1 MASPLT
7 ALLRRR
13 IAVEGPLSVADFM
26 AAALGHPEHG
36 YYATRDPFGVD
47 GDFITAPEV
56 SQMFGELI
64 GLWCAQCW
72 QDMGRPAQVTLA
84 ELGPGRGTLMAD
96 AVRAAAM
103 LPAFRAALSVHLVET
118 SPVLRR
124 RQAETL
130 GDLAVTWHTD
140 TADLPDGPT
149 LIVANE
155 FFDALPVRQLVRQDT
170 GWHERLVTWDPD
182 RYGFR
187 FVLAPAPSP
196 ASALLAEGQRSAPVG
211 AIAEVSPTR
220 TLLADRLGRQVSR
233 QGGAALVVD
242 YGHVTAAAG
251 DTLQAVLQHGPV
263 DPLDEPGEADL
274 TAHVD
279 FEALGKAA
287 ADAGARLHGPVP
299 QGTFLGRLG
308 IGVRAERLKAANP
321 GSAATI
327 DAAHERL
334 TDPGQMGGLFKVLCI
349 ADPALP
355 VQAGF
360 ET

>member
-1 MASPLT
+1 MTAPLT
-7 ALLRRR
+7 GLLRRR

-47 GDFITAPEV
+47 GDFITAPEI

-72 QDMGRPAQVTLA
+72 HDMGRPSAVILA

-103 LPAFRAALSVHLVET
+103 LPAFRDALSVHLVET

-130 GDLAVTWHTD
+130 DGLPVTWHAD
-140 TADLPDGPT
+140 IADLPDGP
-149 LIVANE
+149 LLVVANE
-155 FFDALPVRQLVRQDT
+155 FFDALPVRQLVRQAT

-182 RYGFR
+182 QEAFR
-187 FVLAPAPSP
+187 FVLAPGPSP
-196 ASALLAEGQRSAPVG
+196 ATRLLAPGPQAAPAG
-211 AIAEVSPTR
+211 AIAEISPAR
-220 TLLADRLGRQVSR
+220 TLLADRLARQVLR
-233 QGGAALVVD
+233 QGGAALIID
-242 YGHVTAAAG
+242 YGHVTPAAG

-263 DPLDEPGEADL
+263 DPLDQPGEADL

-279 FEALGKAA
+279 FAALGQAA
-287 ADAGARLHGPVP
+287 NDVGARTYGPIT
-299 QGTFLGRLG
+299 QGAFLDRLG
-308 IGVRAERLKAANP
+308 ITIRADRLKAANP
-321 GSAATI
+321 DSAATI
-327 DAAHERL
+327 DAARERL
-334 TDPGQMGGLFKVLCI
+334 TDPGLMGALFKVMCMAH
-349 ADPALP
+349 ADLP
-355 VQAGF
+355 VPAGF